1 MHSGSG
7 PGGLKPFFA
16 QLALPG
22 GHETCKIHAQEEKN
36 MLPVLDKTASWKS
49 LHTVRGAE
57 PIRLSFFSDRAGYRL
72 RIESERNEVGV
83 LFRLCAVLFVHG
95 FSVVEG
101 RIQSPRD
108 LGIEDE
114 FYLQLTD
121 PSAILD
127 ERKASVMMKDFESL
141 LFRGVSVLEYLIAN
155 EKKIPARARKWKG
168 TVELNFDE
176 KPLLI
181 VSGSDQPGLLLS
193 LSQAFF
199 LMDIDILEAVIHTD
213 RMGVVRNQ
221 FLINP
226 SDSRFGNAEFRKRLV
241 EEIATLV

>member
-1 MHSGSG
+1 
-7 PGGLKPFFA
+7 
-16 QLALPG
+16 
-22 GHETCKIHAQEEKN
+22 
-36 MLPVLDKTASWKS
+36 
-49 LHTVRGAE
+49 
-57 PIRLSFFSDRAGYRL
+57 
-72 RIESERNEVGV
+72 
-83 LFRLCAVLFVHG
+83 
-95 FSVVEG
+95 
-101 RIQSPRD
+101 
-108 LGIEDE
+108 
-114 FYLQLTD
+114 
-121 PSAILD
+121 
-127 ERKASVMMKDFESL
+127 
-141 LFRGVSVLEYLIAN
+141 
-155 EKKIPARARKWKG
+155 
-168 TVELNFDE
+168 VELNFDE